1 MSAKTDST
9 LWDEIAENLT
19 ELSRRDNVQ
28 YRVRPTRASVIK
40 KLKNLDLL

>member
-1 MSAKTDST
+1 MTDEQ
-9 LWDEIAENLT
+9 LWFQIAENLT